1 MSMCCCVFFFL
12 FVNRKNAPKSMGCL
26 DFVPRQDEIKQD
38 LVNIDLYPD
47 SGTSSE
53 FIHVKEY
60 VTRTRVFA
68 FQ

>member
-1 MSMCCCVFFFL
+1 
-12 FVNRKNAPKSMGCL
+12 MGCL